1 MDQERGVRER
11 VTHLRRMSYN
21 FVLAPITANPSMN
34 RPMLHFIKFSQVL
47 LLVAALSLLGCS
59 SSGGTNST
67 SNTTA
72 DGKDRVVLM
81 LNWYPEAE
89 HGGFYAAKELG
100 IYEQFGLE
108 VEIRPGGPSAPIAQ
122 ELVAGRVQFAIGNA
136 DDVLI
141 FREQDVPMVA
151 LMAPIQNT
159 PRCILVHADSPV
171 KELSQLSGMTLQAG
185 SGRPY
190 LSYMKSKGLLEGVQV
205 VPYSG
210 VPQFVTDPKN
220 AMQAYSFS
228 EPLLAKQQGVD
239 ARVLPVSQIGFNPY
253 ASCLVATD
261 DYIAENQDIVSRMVV
276 ASREGWKKYFES
288 PEKTNTVILAANQH
302 GMSQEALDFG
312 AQELRPLCI
321 TADTPADE
329 IGAMT
334 EQRWSELIGQFAEL
348 QLLDPGKVT
357 PTAVFTTQ
365 FIDRSAPGLTD

>member
-1 MDQERGVRER
+1 MHPSKLISR
-11 VTHLRRMSYN
+11 V
-21 FVLAPITANPSMN
+21 P
-34 RPMLHFIKFSQVL
+34 
-47 LLVAALSLLGCS
+47 LLVVTVCLLGCNGS
-59 SSGGTNST
+59 SETNST
-67 SNTTA
+67 SRTTA
-72 DGKDRVVLM
+72 DDKDRVVLM

-100 IYEQFGLE
+100 IYADFGLE

-136 DDVLI
+136 DDVLV

-171 KELSQLSGMTLQAG
+171 QELSQLSGMTLQAG

-190 LSYMKSKGLLEGVQV
+190 LSYMKSKGLLDGVQV

-210 VPQFVTDPKN
+210 VPQFVTDAKN

-239 ARVLPVSQIGFNPY
+239 VRVLPVSQIGFNPY

-261 DYIAENQDIVSRMVV
+261 DYIAQNQDIVSRMVV
-276 ASREGWKKYFES
+276 ASREGWKKYFDA
-288 PEKTNTVILAANQH
+288 PEKTNAAILAENQH

-312 AQELRPLCI
+312 AKELKPLCL

-334 EQRWSELIGQFAEL
+334 EQRWSELISQFSEL
-348 QLLDPGKVT
+348 GLLDPGKVT
-357 PTAVFTTQ
+357 PNSVFTTQ
-365 FIDRSAPGLTD
+365 FIDRSAPSLTN